1 MIMYAILSYDV
12 DAERTQIFKIL
23 AGRFLHHTHNSVFE
37 GHITESQ
44 LMKLQSGIEEEL
56 KDNESLVIWVFQQ
69 ESYIK
74 KIAFGYKEEFNFL

>member
-1 MIMYAILSYDV
+1 MYVILSYDV
-12 DAERTQIFKIL
+12 NAERTQIFKIM

-56 KDNESLVIWVFQQ
+56 KDNESLIIWILQQ
-69 ESYIK
+69 ESYVK
-74 KIAFGYKEEFNFL
+74 KIVLGNKQEFNFL